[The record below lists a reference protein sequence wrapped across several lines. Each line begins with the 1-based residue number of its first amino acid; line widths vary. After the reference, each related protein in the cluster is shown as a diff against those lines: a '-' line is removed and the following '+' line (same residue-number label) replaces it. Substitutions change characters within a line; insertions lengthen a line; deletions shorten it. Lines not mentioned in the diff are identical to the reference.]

1 MSENKALPPDLTA
14 RILAEC
20 ALGMRYAD
28 LVMGLSPQGSAH
40 DHLVILDAVQALQR
54 RGALVRD
61 GEMLIARAAVFAG
74 GVAA

>member
-20 ALGMRYAD
+20 ALGVRYTD
-28 LVMGLSPQGSAH
+28 LVMGLSPHGSAH
-40 DHLVILDAVQALQR
+40 DHLVILDRVRALQQ

-61 GEMLIARAAVFAG
+61 GEMLVASVDVFAG